1 MTPSDEDLAFKE
13 RLVEKAAPPRGNY
26 VIYLV
31 LLISLASA
39 LLLVPR
45 VMSTDS
51 SLRDHSAS
59 DELAGCRDQAGAA
72 FSLKLVN
79 LLTAKAQT
87 QKDIVEGLVL
97 ASSDAPPEQLAALL
111 EQAQRD
117 LVELDEAIRDVER
130 TVQEYQDAAA
140 EAAEDPEAYLAQC
153 REDR

>member
-1 MTPSDEDLAFKE
+1 MYPTDEDLAFKE
-13 RLVEKAAPPRGNY
+13 RLVEKAAPPRGNF
-26 VIYLV
+26 VVYLV
-31 LLISLASA
+31 LLISLASG

-45 VMSTDS
+45 VMNTDA

-59 DELAGCRDQAGAA
+59 DELAGCRDQEGAA

-87 QKDIVEGLVL
+87 QRDIVEGLML
-97 ASSDAPPEQLAALL
+97 SSSDAPDPAFADLL
-111 EQAQRD
+111 ERAQRD
-117 LVELDEAIRDVER
+117 LEELDRAIEDVEE

-140 EAAEDPEAYLAQC
+140 RAAEDPEAYLAQC